1 MYFEC
6 HGRRESK
13 GSKHMWPKIISANLS
28 KYLHDP
34 EFKAVIEESAGR
46 IDAREDY
53 DTIELV
59 ADIKYYLRRKYHID
73 NEDEGPLNPNLKYVE
88 DDENYKQRKKRY
100 ESEVSALDKV
110 VQNLGLDTGEFNKV
124 PL

>member
-1 MYFEC
+1 M
-6 HGRRESK
+6 
-13 GSKHMWPKIISANLS
+13 
-28 KYLHDP
+28 
-34 EFKAVIEESAGR
+34 IEESAGR